1 MREPAEQNLRCC
13 PRVAWGLERLGLRF
27 PTHGGDECRATGR
40 GVEVHAC
47 RRRAGHAE
55 DLLEHLCYCG
65 QLWTDERPADEAPGG
80 AADEKMTV
88 PGPEAP
94 ESAPEGNP
102 LGEVAMVGEQ
112 VWREVHQRFYV
123 AQQSKLAISLDLGL
137 DRKTVRR
144 LLQLETWRP
153 YDRAPQAVTLLT
165 PFTAFLTARAPL
177 VKHSARILFQELRQQ
192 QYAGSYETV
201 KRFVQPLRTAAV
213 AAEGTQTR
221 FETAPGQQSQ
231 IDWGQAQVA
240 FRHGGDRAVHFFVLT
255 LGFSRRSF
263 YAAYLGETLGQ
274 FLDAHERAFEH
285 FGGHTREHLYDRPR
299 TVCHPG
305 GRGGRRWNV
314 TFKAFADYWGF
325 EPRLCRAYR
334 PRTKGKVESGVRYVK
349 GNFLPGRVFLDDR
362 DLGEQLAQWQAEI
375 ADVRVHGTTHERPCD
390 RFQREQPCLVPT
402 LGHRG
407 FALETRQPRIVAEDY
422 LVSFESNRY
431 SVPFALIGQTVA
443 VQRQGG
449 RLLIF
454 QRDHL
459 VAEHA
464 LLAGK
469 YQTVIRPDHGP
480 GAIARNARRVH
491 STDTAR
497 RDTPPRPP
505 FPEVETR
512 DPALYDA
519 LCAAVAVPA

>member
-1 MREPAEQNLRCC
+1 MREPTEQDPRYC
-13 PRVAWGLERLGLRF
+13 PRVAWGLERVDLRF
-27 PTHGGDECRATGR
+27 PTHGADECRATGR

-47 RRRAGHAE
+47 GRRAGHEE
-55 DLLEHLCYCG
+55 DLIEHRCYCG
-65 QLWTDERPADEAPGG
+65 QTWTDELRPPAGPG
-80 AADEKMTV
+80 DEKTAGLAA
-88 PGPEAP
+88 PPTESGPEG
-94 ESAPEGNP
+94 SP
-102 LGEVAMVGEQ
+102 LGEVAMVGEDL
-112 VWREVHQRFYV
+112 WRDVHRRFYA

-144 LLQLETWRP
+144 LLQQETWRP
-153 YDRAPQAVTLLT
+153 YDRAAPAVTLLT
-165 PFTAFLTARAPL
+165 PFAPFLRARAPA
-177 VKHSARILFQELRQQ
+177 VRYSARILFQELRQQ
-192 QYAGSYETV
+192 QYPGSYETI
-201 KRFVQPLRTAAV
+201 KRFVQPLRTAAL
-213 AAEGTQTR
+213 APEGTQTR
-221 FETAPGQQSQ
+221 FETPPGQQSQ
-231 IDWGQAQVA
+231 IDWGQAQVP
-240 FRHGGDRAVHFFVLT
+240 FRRGPTRRAVHFFVLT

-263 YAAYLGETLGQ
+263 YAAYLGETLSQ

-305 GRGGRRWNV
+305 GQGGPRWNL

-334 PRTKGKVESGVRYVK
+334 ARTKGKVESGVRYVK
-349 GNFLPGRVFLDDR
+349 GNFLPGRDFLDDR
-362 DLGEQLAQWQAEI
+362 DLAEQLAQWQTEI

-390 RFQREQPCLVPT
+390 RFQREAPCLVPT
-402 LGHRG
+402 AGHRG
-407 FALETRQPRIVAEDY
+407 FALEAGQPRIVAEDY

-431 SVPFALIGQTVA
+431 SVPFPLIGQTVT

-449 RLLIF
+449 HLLIF

-464 LLAGK
+464 LLPGK

-491 STDTAR
+491 STADR
-497 RDTPPRPP
+497 RGPERHRSPG
-505 FPEVETR
+505 PEVETR
-512 DPALYDA
+512 DPALYD
-519 LCAAVAVPA
+519 LVCAPPAGTP

>member
-1 MREPAEQNLRCC
+1 
-13 PRVAWGLERLGLRF
+13 LERLDLRF
-27 PTHGGDECRATGR
+27 PTHGGEECRATGR

-47 RRRAGHAE
+47 RRRAGHEE
-55 DLLEHLCYCG
+55 DLIAHLCYCG
-65 QLWTDERPADEAPGG
+65 QSWTEEGPAEAAADD
-80 AADEKMTV
+80 AADEKMPGCA
-88 PGPEAP
+88 PGPA
-94 ESAPEGNP
+94 ESAPEGSP
-102 LGEVAMVGEQ
+102 LGEVAMLGEQ
-112 VWREVHQRFYV
+112 VWRDVHQRFYV
-123 AQQSKLAISLDLGL
+123 GQQSKLAISLDLGL

-144 LLQLETWRP
+144 LLQLEAWRP

-165 PFTAFLTARAPL
+165 PFATFLTERAPE
-177 VKHSARILFQELRQQ
+177 VKYSARILFQELRQQ
-192 QYAGSYETV
+192 HYAGSYETI
-201 KRFVQPLRTAAV
+201 KRFVQPLRTAAI
-213 AAEGTQTR
+213 AAQGTQTR
-221 FETAPGQQSQ
+221 FETPPGQQSQ

-240 FRHGGDRAVHFFVLT
+240 FRRGGARPVHFFVLT

-263 YAAYLGETLGQ
+263 YAAYLGETLSQ

-362 DLGEQLAQWQAEI
+362 DLTEQLAQWQAEI

-390 RFQREQPCLVPT
+390 RFQREQPCLLPT
-402 LGHRG
+402 AGHRG
-407 FALETRQPRIVAEDY
+407 FALEARQPRIVAEDY

-431 SVPFALIGQTVA
+431 SVPFALIGQAVA
-443 VQRQGG
+443 VQRHGSQ
-449 RLLIF
+449 LLIF
-454 QRDHL
+454 HRDRL

-469 YQTVIRPDHGP
+469 YQTLIRPDHGP

-491 STDTAR
+491 STGAR
-497 RDTPPRPP
+497 RPDDRHHPPGPDV
-505 FPEVETR
+505 EVR

-519 LCAAVAVPA
+519 LCADLAVTG